1 MKRSK
6 LRCMGSRESAER
18 PESGG
23 LRARARR
30 TMKAELASLAME
42 LFAERGFDETTVED
56 IAHAAGLSK
65 RSFFRYF
72 PSKEDVV
79 FGTVESMADEVADE
93 VRGRPV
99 DEPPWDCLHQV
110 LRAWQQR
117 ILTSE
122 RQLAELTLIEATPS
136 LRARLSQKRDVMRA
150 QVAEVLARR
159 PGAPLDV
166 FTADV
171 LTSAAAAALD
181 AADREWLRSGGTAD
195 RGTLVDRAF
204 TTLRP

>member
-1 MKRSK
+1 
-6 LRCMGSRESAER
+6 MGSRESAER

-30 TMKAELASLAME
+30 AMRAELATLALE

-93 VRGRPV
+93 VLGRPA
-99 DEPPWDCLHQV
+99 DEAPWDCLHQV

-117 ILTSE
+117 IQASE

-136 LRARLSQKRDVMRA
+136 LRARLSQKRDAMRA
-150 QVAEVLARR
+150 QVAEALTRR
-159 PGAPLDV
+159 PGAQLDP

-181 AADREWLRSGGTAD
+181 AADRAWLHSGGTAD
-195 RGTLVDRAF
+195 RGILVDRAF
-204 TTLRP
+204 STLRP

>member
-1 MKRSK
+1 MR
-6 LRCMGSRESAER
+6 
-18 PESGG
+18 
-23 LRARARR
+23 
-30 TMKAELASLAME
+30 AELASLALE

-93 VRGRPV
+93 VRGRPA
-99 DEPPWDCLHQV
+99 DEAPWDCLHQV
-110 LRAWQQR
+110 LRGWQQR
-117 ILTSE
+117 IHTSE

-136 LRARLSQKRDVMRA
+136 LRARLHQKRDAMRA
-150 QVAEVLARR
+150 QVAEALTQR
-159 PGAPLDV
+159 PGAPLDA
-166 FTADV
+166 FRADV

-195 RGTLVDRAF
+195 RDALVDRAF
-204 TTLRP
+204 ATLRP